1 MIYTGYYSKIKEYAD
16 SGLTLLSI
24 SRTKPEFA
32 KSCIDIPQ
40 LFPSDKILWDHKK
53 GKIDEMEY
61 TSKYLDQ
68 LNELGVDRIIKMIQI
83 FGDNVVLL
91 CWESPEKFCH
101 RHILADYI
109 NKNSGVVVEEF
120 GKEKEI
126 SLFFF
131 FIIKSVYLHLHFGL
145 QYSLLY

>member
-40 LFPSDKILWDHKK
+40 LFPSDKILWDYKK

-61 TSKYLDQ
+61 TSQYLDQ
-68 LNELGVDRIIKMIQI
+68 LNELGTDRIIQMIQI

-120 GKEKEI
+120 GKENEI
-126 SLFFF
+126 SLF
-131 FIIKSVYLHLHFGL
+131 
-145 QYSLLY
+145 

>member
-16 SGLTLLSI
+16 LGLTLLSI

-61 TSKYLDQ
+61 TSKYLYQ

-109 NKNSGVVVEEF
+109 NKNSNINVEEF

-126 SLFFF
+126 SLF
-131 FIIKSVYLHLHFGL
+131 
-145 QYSLLY
+145 

>member
-53 GKIDEMEY
+53 GKIDDMEY
-61 TSKYLDQ
+61 TSKYLAQ
-68 LNELGVDRIIKMIQI
+68 LDDIT
-83 FGDNVVLL
+83 
-91 CWESPEKFCH
+91 W
-101 RHILADYI
+101 Y
-109 NKNSGVVVEEF
+109 
-120 GKEKEI
+120 
-126 SLFFF
+126 
-131 FIIKSVYLHLHFGL
+131 
-145 QYSLLY
+145 

>member
-40 LFPSDKILWDHKK
+40 LFPSDKILWDYKK

-120 GKEKEI
+120 GKENEI
-126 SLFFF
+126 SLF
-131 FIIKSVYLHLHFGL
+131 
-145 QYSLLY
+145 

>member
-16 SGLTLLSI
+16 LGLTLLSI

-53 GKIDEMEY
+53 GKIDDMEY

-83 FGDNVVLL
+83 FGDDVVLL

-120 GKEKEI
+120 GKENEI
-126 SLFFF
+126 SLF
-131 FIIKSVYLHLHFGL
+131 
-145 QYSLLY
+145 

>member
-1 MIYTGYYSKIKEYAD
+1 MDKIINSMIYTGYYSKIKEYAD

-40 LFPSDKILWDHKK
+40 LFPSNKILWDYKK

-83 FGDNVVLL
+83 FGNNVVLL

-109 NKNSGVVVEEF
+109 NKNSNINVEEF

-126 SLFFF
+126 SLF
-131 FIIKSVYLHLHFGL
+131 
-145 QYSLLY
+145 

>member
-1 MIYTGYYSKIKEYAD
+1 MIYTGYYSKIKEYVD

-40 LFPSDKILWDHKK
+40 LFPSDKILWDYKK

-120 GKEKEI
+120 GKENEI
-126 SLFFF
+126 SLF
-131 FIIKSVYLHLHFGL
+131 
-145 QYSLLY
+145 

>member
-1 MIYTGYYSKIKEYAD
+1 MIYTGYYSKIKEYID

-40 LFPSDKILWDHKK
+40 LFPSNKILWDHNK

-109 NKNSGVVVEEF
+109 NKNSNINVEEF

-126 SLFFF
+126 SLF
-131 FIIKSVYLHLHFGL
+131 
-145 QYSLLY
+145 

>member
-16 SGLTLLSI
+16 SGLTMLSI

-32 KSCIDIPQ
+32 KSYIDIPQ
-40 LFPSDKILWDHKK
+40 LFPSDKILWDYKK
-53 GKIDEMEY
+53 GKIDNMEY

-68 LNELGVDRIIKMIQI
+68 LNELGIDRIIKMIQI

-109 NKNSGVVVEEF
+109 NKNSNINVEEF

-126 SLFFF
+126 SLF
-131 FIIKSVYLHLHFGL
+131 
-145 QYSLLY
+145 

>member
-16 SGLTLLSI
+16 SGLTLLSV

-40 LFPSDKILWDHKK
+40 LFPSDKILWDYKK

-68 LNELGVDRIIKMIQI
+68 LNELGVDRIIKMMQI

-109 NKNSGVVVEEF
+109 SKNSNINVEEF

-126 SLFFF
+126 SLF
-131 FIIKSVYLHLHFGL
+131 
-145 QYSLLY
+145 

>member
-40 LFPSDKILWDHKK
+40 LFPSNKILWDYKK

-126 SLFFF
+126 SLF
-131 FIIKSVYLHLHFGL
+131 
-145 QYSLLY
+145 

>member
-40 LFPSDKILWDHKK
+40 LFPSNKILWDHKK

-61 TSKYLDQ
+61 TAKYLDQ

-83 FGDNVVLL
+83 FGDNAVLL

-109 NKNSGVVVEEF
+109 NKNSGIIVEEF

-126 SLFFF
+126 SLF
-131 FIIKSVYLHLHFGL
+131 
-145 QYSLLY
+145 

>member
-16 SGLTLLSI
+16 AGLTLLSI

-53 GKIDEMEY
+53 GKIDDMEY
-61 TSKYLDQ
+61 TSKYLAQ
-68 LNELGVDRIIKMIQI
+68 LDDIGIDRIIKTIQI
-83 FGDNVVLL
+83 FGDDVVLL

-109 NKNSGVVVEEF
+109 NRNSDLVVEEF
-120 GKEKEI
+120 GTKEL
-126 SLFFF
+126 SLF
-131 FIIKSVYLHLHFGL
+131 
-145 QYSLLY
+145 

>member
-24 SRTKPEFA
+24 SRTKTESA

-40 LFPSDKILWDHKK
+40 LFPSDKILWDYKK

-109 NKNSGVVVEEF
+109 NKNSNINVEEF

-126 SLFFF
+126 SLF
-131 FIIKSVYLHLHFGL
+131 
-145 QYSLLY
+145 

>member
-16 SGLTLLSI
+16 SGLILLSI

-53 GKIDEMEY
+53 GKIDDMEY

-68 LNELGVDRIIKMIQI
+68 LNELGIDRIIKMIQI

-126 SLFFF
+126 SLF
-131 FIIKSVYLHLHFGL
+131 
-145 QYSLLY
+145 

>member
-40 LFPSDKILWDHKK
+40 LFPSDKILWDYKK

-68 LNELGVDRIIKMIQI
+68 LNELGIDRIIKMIQI

-126 SLFFF
+126 SLF
-131 FIIKSVYLHLHFGL
+131 
-145 QYSLLY
+145 

>member
-16 SGLTLLSI
+16 SGLILLSI

-40 LFPSDKILWDHKK
+40 LFPSDKILWDYKK

-68 LNELGVDRIIKMIQI
+68 LNELGIDRIIKMIQI

-109 NKNSGVVVEEF
+109 NKNSNISVEEF

-126 SLFFF
+126 SLF
-131 FIIKSVYLHLHFGL
+131 
-145 QYSLLY
+145 

>member
-1 MIYTGYYSKIKEYAD
+1 MDKIINSMIYTGYYSKIKEYAD

-53 GKIDEMEY
+53 GKIDDMEY

-68 LNELGVDRIIKMIQI
+68 LNELGIDRIIKMIQI

-120 GKEKEI
+120 GKENEI
-126 SLFFF
+126 SLF
-131 FIIKSVYLHLHFGL
+131 
-145 QYSLLY
+145 

>member
-1 MIYTGYYSKIKEYAD
+1 MIYTGYYSKIKEYVD

-40 LFPSDKILWDHKK
+40 LSQSNKILWDHKK
-53 GKIDEMEY
+53 GKIDDMEY

-68 LNELGVDRIIKMIQI
+68 LNELGIDRIIKMIQI

-109 NKNSGVVVEEF
+109 NKNSDVVVEEF
-120 GKEKEI
+120 GKENEI
-126 SLFFF
+126 SLF
-131 FIIKSVYLHLHFGL
+131 
-145 QYSLLY
+145 

>member
-32 KSCIDIPQ
+32 KSCIDSPQ
-40 LFPSDKILWDHKK
+40 LFPSNKILWDHKK
-53 GKIDEMEY
+53 GNIDEVEY
-61 TSKYLDQ
+61 TGKYLDQ
-68 LNELGVDRIIKMIQI
+68 LNVLGIDRIIKMIQI

-109 NKNSGVVVEEF
+109 NKNSNINVEEF

-126 SLFFF
+126 SLF
-131 FIIKSVYLHLHFGL
+131 
-145 QYSLLY
+145 

>member
-1 MIYTGYYSKIKEYAD
+1 MIYTGYYSKIKEYVD
-16 SGLTLLSI
+16 LGLTLLSI

-68 LNELGVDRIIKMIQI
+68 LNELGIDRIIKMIQI

-120 GKEKEI
+120 GKENEMRP
-126 SLFFF
+126 F
-131 FIIKSVYLHLHFGL
+131 HLWNR
-145 QYSLLY
+145 

>member
-16 SGLTLLSI
+16 SGLILLSI

-40 LFPSDKILWDHKK
+40 LFPSNKILWDYKK

-109 NKNSGVVVEEF
+109 NKNSNINVEEF

-126 SLFFF
+126 SLF
-131 FIIKSVYLHLHFGL
+131 
-145 QYSLLY
+145 

>member
-16 SGLTLLSI
+16 SGLILLSI

-40 LFPSDKILWDHKK
+40 LFPSDKILWDYKK

-109 NKNSGVVVEEF
+109 NKNSNINVEEF

-126 SLFFF
+126 SLF
-131 FIIKSVYLHLHFGL
+131 
-145 QYSLLY
+145 

>member
-1 MIYTGYYSKIKEYAD
+1 MIYTGYYSKIKEYVD

-40 LFPSDKILWDHKK
+40 LFPSNKILWDYKK

-68 LNELGVDRIIKMIQI
+68 LNELGVDRILQMIQI
-83 FGDNVVLL
+83 FGNNVVLL

-109 NKNSGVVVEEF
+109 NKNSGVIVEEF
-120 GKEKEI
+120 GKENEI
-126 SLFFF
+126 SLF
-131 FIIKSVYLHLHFGL
+131 
-145 QYSLLY
+145 

>member
-1 MIYTGYYSKIKEYAD
+1 MIYTGYYSKMKEYAD
-16 SGLTLLSI
+16 LGLTLLSI

-68 LNELGVDRIIKMIQI
+68 LNELGADRIIKMIQI

-120 GKEKEI
+120 GKENEI
-126 SLFFF
+126 SLF
-131 FIIKSVYLHLHFGL
+131 
-145 QYSLLY
+145 

>member
-1 MIYTGYYSKIKEYAD
+1 MIYTGYYSKIKEYVD

-40 LFPSDKILWDHKK
+40 LFPSNKILWDHKK

-61 TSKYLDQ
+61 TNKYLDQ
-68 LNELGVDRIIKMIQI
+68 LNELGIDRIIKMIQI

-109 NKNSGVVVEEF
+109 NKNSGVVVKEF
-120 GKEKEI
+120 GKENEI
-126 SLFFF
+126 SLF
-131 FIIKSVYLHLHFGL
+131 
-145 QYSLLY
+145 

>member
-61 TSKYLDQ
+61 TAKYLDQ

-109 NKNSGVVVEEF
+109 NKNSGIIVEEF

-126 SLFFF
+126 SLF
-131 FIIKSVYLHLHFGL
+131 
-145 QYSLLY
+145 

>member
-40 LFPSDKILWDHKK
+40 LFPSNKILWDYKK

-120 GKEKEI
+120 GKENEI
-126 SLFFF
+126 SLF
-131 FIIKSVYLHLHFGL
+131 
-145 QYSLLY
+145 

>member
-16 SGLTLLSI
+16 SGLILLSI
-24 SRTKPEFA
+24 YRTKPEFA

-109 NKNSGVVVEEF
+109 NKNSNINVEEF

-126 SLFFF
+126 SLF
-131 FIIKSVYLHLHFGL
+131 
-145 QYSLLY
+145 

>member
-16 SGLTLLSI
+16 SGLILLSI

-53 GKIDEMEY
+53 GKIDDMEY

-109 NKNSGVVVEEF
+109 NKNSNINVEEF

-126 SLFFF
+126 SLF
-131 FIIKSVYLHLHFGL
+131 
-145 QYSLLY
+145 

>member
-1 MIYTGYYSKIKEYAD
+1 MIYTGYYSKIKEYVD

-68 LNELGVDRIIKMIQI
+68 LNELGADRIIKMI
-83 FGDNVVLL
+83 V
-91 CWESPEKFCH
+91 P
-101 RHILADYI
+101 
-109 NKNSGVVVEEF
+109 
-120 GKEKEI
+120 
-126 SLFFF
+126 
-131 FIIKSVYLHLHFGL
+131 
-145 QYSLLY
+145 

>member
-53 GKIDEMEY
+53 GKIDDMEY
-61 TSKYLDQ
+61 TSKYLAQ
-68 LNELGVDRIIKMIQI
+68 LDDIGIDKIIKTIQI
-83 FGDNVVLL
+83 FGNDVVLL

-109 NKNSGVVVEEF
+109 NRNSDLVVEEF
-120 GKEKEI
+120 GKKE
-126 SLFFF
+126 
-131 FIIKSVYLHLHFGL
+131 
-145 QYSLLY
+145 SLLF

>member
-24 SRTKPEFA
+24 SRTKPEFV

-53 GKIDEMEY
+53 GKIDDMEY

-68 LNELGVDRIIKMIQI
+68 LNELGIDRIIKMIQI
-83 FGDNVVLL
+83 FGDDVVLL

-120 GKEKEI
+120 GKENEI
-126 SLFFF
+126 SLF
-131 FIIKSVYLHLHFGL
+131 
-145 QYSLLY
+145 